1 MDHPWRR
8 CKTESDCCLA
18 VSVSDSGLRGTGLRQ
33 GLRVMLLGFRVN
45 PLTPRNDKYLIY
57 PNSISLESHFKVM
70 RMKEMFTD

>member
-1 MDHPWRR
+1 
-8 CKTESDCCLA
+8 
-18 VSVSDSGLRGTGLRQ
+18 
-33 GLRVMLLGFRVN
+33 MLLGFRIN